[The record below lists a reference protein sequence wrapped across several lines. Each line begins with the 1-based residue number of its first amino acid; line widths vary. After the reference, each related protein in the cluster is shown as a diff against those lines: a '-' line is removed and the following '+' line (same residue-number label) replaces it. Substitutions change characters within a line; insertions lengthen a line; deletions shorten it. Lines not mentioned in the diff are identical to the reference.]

1 MKKSLLICSA
11 LFIASLTIN
20 AQDTKPENHE
30 KGVEKAKHHPEKKR
44 TPEERASKEVEHLNN
59 VAGLSEDQK
68 TKVKDLALAKVQ
80 KMDAIREKYKGQ
92 ENKEDAK
99 KEMKVVRKDY
109 RQSIKSI
116 LTPEQLE
123 KVKQKAEEKRKEKQS
138 GYPKAD
144 KTKPEQDEIENK
156 ILDGNY

>member
-20 AQDTKPENHE
+20 AQDTKPEKHE
-30 KGVEKAKHHPEKKR
+30 KGAAKANHPEKKR

-80 KMDAIREKYKGQ
+80 KMDAIREKYKGL
-92 ENKEDAK
+92 ENIEEAK

-109 RQSIKSI
+109 RQSIKGV

-123 KVKQKAEEKRKEKQS
+123 KVKQKAEEKQKEKQS
-138 GYPKAD
+138 AHPKAD
-144 KTKPEQDEIENK
+144 KPKPQQDEIENK
-156 ILDGNY
+156 ILDGKE